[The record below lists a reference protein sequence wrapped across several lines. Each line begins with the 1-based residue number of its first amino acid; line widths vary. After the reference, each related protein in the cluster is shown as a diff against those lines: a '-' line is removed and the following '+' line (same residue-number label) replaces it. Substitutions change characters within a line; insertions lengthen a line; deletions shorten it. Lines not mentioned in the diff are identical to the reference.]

1 MVAKHEKNQLISSV
15 TDAMKFC
22 LEEDDEFELYNIA
35 SLILNT
41 EGWASS
47 QDVENYLDNEIQ

>member
-1 MVAKHEKNQLISSV
+1 MKKIQLISSV

-22 LEEDDEFELYNIA
+22 LEEDDKSELCNLA

-41 EGWASS
+41 EGWANS
-47 QDVENYLDNEIQ
+47 QDLENNLDNEIQ